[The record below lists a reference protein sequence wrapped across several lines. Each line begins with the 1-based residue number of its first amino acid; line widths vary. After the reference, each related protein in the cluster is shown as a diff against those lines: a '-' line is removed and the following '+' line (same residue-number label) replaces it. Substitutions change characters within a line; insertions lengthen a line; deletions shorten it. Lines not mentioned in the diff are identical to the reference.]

1 MTTLAEAMG
10 KKRAQSP
17 QYDFLW
23 RVELPVLSNTDPGIN
38 QQYIDPRELNHR
50 IETFDSPFFQLDTK
64 KVTNKNSF
72 WYTASNNDLGSI
84 SLTIHDM
91 EDGAT
96 LKYFTQWYNLIA
108 NPDGTYN
115 PPVSYKKPVQFFRLS
130 TKERDLYTY
139 IYRGFFVTEIQ
150 TLSNSYESNDFTK
163 YSITLTG
170 DTIEYNFTPGSE
182 IATDSSIMNEQWTY
196 NQTTLASRGLA

>member
-1 MTTLAEAMG
+1 MTTLSEAMG
-10 KKRAQSP
+10 KKREQSP

-23 RVELPVLSNTDPGIN
+23 RVELPSLS
-38 QQYIDPRELNHR
+38 IDPRDINHR
-50 IETFDSPFFQLDTK
+50 IETFDSPFFQLDSK

-84 SLTIHDM
+84 NLTVHDM

-96 LKYFTQWYNLIA
+96 LRYFNEWYNMIV

-115 PPVSYKKPVQFFRLS
+115 PPATYKKPVKFFRLS
-130 TKERDLYTY
+130 TTQKDLHSYT
-139 IYRGFFVTEIQ
+139 YRGFFVTEIQ
-150 TLSNSYESNDFTK
+150 TLSNSYENNDFTK

-170 DTIEYNFTPGSE
+170 DTIEYSFTPGSE
-182 IATDSSIMNEQWTY
+182 ITSQKDIMQEQWTY
-196 NQTTLASRGLA
+196 NQTRLTSRGLA